1 MLEINSRDTF
11 ASYTSSRCASMSRV
25 VIPREYSD
33 STTELTLESRRTLFG
48 TMTGSN
54 DPLRS
59 RGASMVTGPL
69 MVFTVLVV
77 DPLRELPDPRPAGS
91 PLSYPR

>member
-1 MLEINSRDTF
+1 
-11 ASYTSSRCASMSRV
+11 MSRV
-25 VIPREYSD
+25 AIPREYSD
-33 STTELTLESRRTLFG
+33 STTELMLDSRRTFFG
-48 TMTGSN
+48 TMTASK

-69 MVFTVLVV
+69 MVLTVLVV

-91 PLSYPR
+91 PFS